1 MTHNDSRETI
11 RTKVI
16 VGGSRCFAVKHA
28 MLCAEQPDFTST
40 HHTCTWW
47 ASKHG
52 NKTEQSGRGK
62 VVNQSNMQ
70 EPGSGVRVRESVSV
84 CVRKCVLHV
93 KDAC

>member
-1 MTHNDSRETI
+1 MIPEKRSEQKPLLVDHAVLPLSMRCCVQNSRILQAHT
-11 RTKVI
+11 
-16 VGGSRCFAVKHA
+16 
-28 MLCAEQPDFTST
+28 T

-62 VVNQSNMQ
+62 GVNQSNMQ